1 MCSLCILCSVQCA
14 TVHHVLLCSVQLCRK
29 LVVQP
34 KFNFVSWSLTIF
46 VFFFFFLFNL
56 LHFRIQW
63 GIFNAFYW
71 PIKVLNFFK
80 IKKKKKSF
88 IQVGTFFYL
97 GALGDCIDCIN
108 CITYWVG
115 AGSLTGLD
123 QLDLLN
129 NNLFSA
135 IPKSLEALPY
145 LKYLN
150 LYFNKLSG
158 EIPSSGVF
166 INFTVESFLGNELL
180 CGNSIFGVP
189 PCTSQIS
196 SQQSRVKQILLRY
209 IIPAIASI
217 IIFIALV
224 TMLRRHP
231 KCKI

>member
-1 MCSLCILCSVQCA
+1 M
-14 TVHHVLLCSVQLCRK
+14 
-29 LVVQP
+29 
-34 KFNFVSWSLTIF
+34 
-46 VFFFFFLFNL
+46 
-56 LHFRIQW
+56 
-63 GIFNAFYW
+63 
-71 PIKVLNFFK
+71 
-80 IKKKKKSF
+80 
-88 IQVGTFFYL
+88 GTFFYL

-115 AGSLTGLD
+115 AGSLKGLD

-209 IIPAIASI
+209 IIPTIASI